1 MSGLA
6 RGAAEEQGQSM
17 VFFVVLMTGFVLM
30 VALVVDVG
38 MWLQARRSTQV
49 VADAA
54 ALAGAQA
61 LQSSASPT
69 DAVNDY
75 RRLNSSTTNVT
86 ILPSGADS
94 VHVTASRD
102 LPGLFSRLADV
113 AGVTANAQATARVGP
128 PGVLSNDQLQSLGD
142 VVITPLVIDEADAC
156 ADAQPGCLGTEQTFV
171 LGRELGVMCPGTC
184 STGRLAG
191 WFTCP
196 RQCLGGSYGSAGGT
210 TDVPGAGRRALT
222 GSVSRAVQSLERR
235 TVIVP
240 LVDSADGSTYH
251 IDGFGALVVTDVNW
265 PTSNG
270 NGNGNGRGNGN
281 GNGNAGPDRLIRG
294 YFTTYRAPGAL
305 TTSGGAVDYGVSVVG
320 LTT

>member
-1 MSGLA
+1 MSGLLRRA
-6 RGAAEEQGQSM
+6 GEEQGQSM

-69 DAVNDY
+69 DAVSEY

-86 ILPSGADS
+86 IGPSGADS
-94 VHVTASRD
+94 VHVTASRE
-102 LPGLFSRLADV
+102 LPGLFSRLAEV

-128 PGVLSNDQLQSLGD
+128 PGVLSNDRLQGLGD
-142 VVITPLVIDEADAC
+142 VVITPLVIDESDAC
-156 ADAQPGCLGTEQTFV
+156 AGAEPVCLGTEHTFV
-171 LGRELGVMCPGTC
+171 LGRELGMMCPGTC
-184 STGRLAG
+184 STSRLAG
-191 WFTCP
+191 WFSCP
-196 RQCLGGSYGSAGGT
+196 RQCLGGSFGSAGGT
-210 TDVPGAGRRALT
+210 VDVPGAGRRAVR
-222 GSVSRAVQSLERR
+222 GPVSRAVQSLDGR

-240 LVDSADGSTYH
+240 LVAATGGSTYH
-251 IDGFGALVVTDVNW
+251 IDGFGALVVTGVTW
-265 PTSNG
+265 PRNTG
-270 NGNGNGRGNGN
+270 NGDPD
-281 GNGNAGPDRLIRG
+281 PDRWIRG

-305 TTSGGAVDYGVSVVG
+305 TTSGGAVNYGVSVVG